1 MEGDGGDAEAM
12 IAKFTKV
19 GIDCDKLVT
28 DLQHEAAGSFVKDWN
43 EMLAS
48 IASKIAG
55 YKAAGN

>member
-1 MEGDGGDAEAM
+1 MDPDGGDAEEM
-12 IAKFTKV
+12 IAKFTKA
-19 GIDCDKLVT
+19 GIDCDRLAA

-55 YKAAGN
+55 YKAAVH